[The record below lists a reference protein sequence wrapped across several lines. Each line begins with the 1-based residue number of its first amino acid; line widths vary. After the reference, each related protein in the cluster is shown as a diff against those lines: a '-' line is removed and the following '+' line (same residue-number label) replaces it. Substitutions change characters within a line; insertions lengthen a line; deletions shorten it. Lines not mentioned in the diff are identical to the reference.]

1 MLPDLSPVIVYFDG
15 SCPLC
20 RAEVAL
26 YRKQDASSQLCFRDV
41 SDAGFPTESDLS
53 RARAMER
60 FHVRQS
66 DGRLLSGAA
75 AFVSIW
81 RILPRWQWVARA
93 ASFPGMLLLLEG
105 CYRLF
110 LPARPILARMLGKLQ
125 STVFKTSSARVSPPH
140 DIPGD

>member
-1 MLPDLSPVIVYFDG
+1 MPPGLSPLIVYFDG

-26 YRKQDASSQLCFRDV
+26 YRNHDASSQLCFFDV
-41 SDAGFPTESDLS
+41 SDAGIPVESDLP
-53 RARAMER
+53 RARAMGR

-81 RILPRWQWVARA
+81 RVLPRWQWVARA

-110 LPARPILARMLGKLQ
+110 LPARPVLARMLGKFQ
-125 STVFKTSSARVSPPH
+125 STISKTGTARAPPRH
-140 DIPGD
+140 DIS